1 MPKRA
6 HKDLSSDETLSKHEE
21 WVKAKVLPRLDK
33 NPSRED
39 AIEIIKDEV
48 GVAFSEILECA
59 GVYKRDEEGMNS
71 FMRFVSSL

>member
-1 MPKRA
+1 MRNGSRP
-6 HKDLSSDETLSKHEE
+6 
-21 WVKAKVLPRLDK
+21 LPRLDK

-39 AIEIIKDEV
+39 AIEIIKEEV